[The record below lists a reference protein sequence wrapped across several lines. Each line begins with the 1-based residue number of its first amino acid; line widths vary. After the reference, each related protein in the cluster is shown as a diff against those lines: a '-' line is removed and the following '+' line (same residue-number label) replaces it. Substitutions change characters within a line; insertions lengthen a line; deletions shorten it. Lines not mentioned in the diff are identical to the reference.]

1 MRHVCPLP
9 NTDSSSSEF
18 IDTGKLPVIDPQNDV
33 LWQSIDA
40 FDFNDPDADSSFT
53 ARLAREIGW
62 KPDYASRMVEEYKR
76 FVYLGIRA
84 GHEVTPSDAVDQAWH
99 LHLTYSQNYWD
110 KICKDVLEMP
120 LQHGATKGG
129 KPEAEKYWEQYH
141 RTLDSYQEL
150 SGESP
155 PVDIWPSPRDRF
167 VDVSAICRVNAAQNW
182 VIRKPTIQKFPL
194 ASIGRGHCAGHCWP
208 LGGAVRRGVLAALS
222 WRGRSGFLRGDTG
235 KVVI

>member
-1 MRHVCPLP
+1 MAVICRPNGSCRIFAIRAANSLILIGERSAPCLAPP
-9 NTDSSSSEF
+9 NTHSSSSEF

-40 FDFNDPDADSSFT
+40 FDFNDPDADLSFT

-76 FVYLGIRA
+76 FVYLAIRA

-99 LHLTYSQNYWD
+99 LHLTYSQNYWN
-110 KICKDVLEMP
+110 KFCKDVLEMP
-120 LQHGATKGG
+120 LQHDPTKGG
-129 KPEAEKYWEQYH
+129 KPEVEKYWGQYH
-141 RTLDSYQEL
+141 RTLDTYQEL

-167 VDVSAICRVNAAQNW
+167 ADVSAIRRINAAQDW
-182 VIRKPTIQKFPL
+182 VIRKPTIQPRWGAL
-194 ASIGRGHCAGHCWP
+194 VAGI
-208 LGGAVRRGVLAALS
+208 VL
-222 WRGRSGFLRGDTG
+222 
-235 KVVI
+235 VIAGYP